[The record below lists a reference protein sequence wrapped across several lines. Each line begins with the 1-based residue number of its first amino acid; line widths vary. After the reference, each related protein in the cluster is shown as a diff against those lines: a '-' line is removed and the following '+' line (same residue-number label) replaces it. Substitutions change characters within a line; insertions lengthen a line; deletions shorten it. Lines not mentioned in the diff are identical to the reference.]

1 MRSRSPDRVP
11 PVDFGDYEPSP
22 DGGGWYVYKRTGKWK
37 YHPETGL
44 YLHVKSKVY
53 YVQKDGDAKS
63 FRKIEDDDD
72 PVVKKMKQSEEMR
85 KAIQSTE
92 FVKFDESGNPAA
104 QEDGIP
110 LQADEAVAVATMAQG
125 PQPKPP
131 EPVKDE

>member
-22 DGGGWYVYKRTGKWK
+22 DGGGWYVYKKTGKWK

-53 YVQKDGDAKS
+53 YVQKEDSHA
-63 FRKIEDDDD
+63 FLKIEDDDH
-72 PVVKKMKQSEEMR
+72 PVVRKMKQSEEMR

-92 FVKFDESGNPAA
+92 FVKFDESGNA
-104 QEDGIP
+104 QLPEDGVP
-110 LQADEAVAVATMAQG
+110 L
-125 PQPKPP
+125 
-131 EPVKDE
+131 

>member
-1 MRSRSPDRVP
+1 MRGRSGSPDRVP
-11 PVDFGDYEPSP
+11 PTDFGDYEPSP
-22 DGGGWYVYKRTGKWK
+22 DGGGWYVYKKTGKWK

-53 YVQKDGDAKS
+53 YVQKDGDPRA

-92 FVKFDESGNPAA
+92 FVKFDESGNQARPEEPTSI
-104 QEDGIP
+104 ED
-110 LQADEAVAVATMAQG
+110 AMAQKATG
-125 PQPKPP
+125 PEPKPP
-131 EPVKDE
+131 EVASVPV